1 MGTFAASFNGRQLT
15 ALTELFN
22 NFHVFM
28 PEVDENTVI
37 ALFACKLKT
46 PLVVRNARTLCFIF
60 HTLSE
65 EFLISPYWQAVAER
79 YACFVSLKGK
89 PISRNTLSS
98 ATYCAVTMG
107 TVATSS
113 LITYYISILKTT
125 K

>member
-1 MGTFAASFNGRQLT
+1 MGTFLASFNGKQLT

-28 PEVDENTVI
+28 PEIDQNTVI
-37 ALFACKLKT
+37 ALFSCKLKT
-46 PLVVRNARTLCFIF
+46 PLIVRNTRTLGFIF
-60 HTLSE
+60 HTLSKE
-65 EFLISPYWQAVAER
+65 LLISPYWQAVAEKH
-79 YACFVSLKGK
+79 ACFLSLKGK
-89 PISRNTLSS
+89 AISRNTLSS

-107 TVATSS
+107 TVNTSS

>member
-1 MGTFAASFNGRQLT
+1 MSTFMASFNGRQLT

-28 PEVDENTVI
+28 PEVEENTVI
-37 ALFACKLKT
+37 ALLACKLKT
-46 PLVVRNARTLCFIF
+46 PLVLRNARTLCFIF

-65 EFLISPYWQAVAER
+65 ELLISPYWQAVAEKH
-79 YACFVSLKGK
+79 ACFVSLKGK

-107 TVATSS
+107 AVNTSS
-113 LITYYISILKTT
+113 IITYYIRILKTT

>member
-1 MGTFAASFNGRQLT
+1 MASFNGRQLT

-22 NFHVFM
+22 NFQVFM

-46 PLVVRNARTLCFIF
+46 PLVVRNARTLCFIL

-65 EFLISPYWQAVAER
+65 ELLISPYWQAVAER
-79 YACFVSLKGK
+79 HACFVSLKDK
-89 PISRNTLSS
+89 PINRNTLSS
-98 ATYCAVTMG
+98 ATYCAATLG
-107 TVATSS
+107 SVATSS
-113 LITYYISILKTT
+113 LIKYYIGILKNT

>member
-1 MGTFAASFNGRQLT
+1 MSTFMASFNGRQLT

-22 NFHVFM
+22 NFHVFL
-28 PEVDENTVI
+28 PEIDENTVI

-65 EFLISPYWQAVAER
+65 ELQISPYWQAVAEKHV
-79 YACFVSLKGK
+79 CFVSLKGK

-107 TVATSS
+107 TVNTSS
-113 LITYYISILKTT
+113 LITYYIRILKTT